1 MKWVKT
7 SEQLPTKED
16 DYVVI
21 NNSTILI
28 AYFDGEEFVNDIEID
43 ISDIGE
49 IPFYTWET
57 VSVETL
63 YWLDWEGEKYPKDFA
78 EYKKRIAVENK

>member
-7 SEQLPTKED
+7 SEQLPTKQD

-28 AYFDGEEFVNDIEID
+28 AYFDGEEFVNDI
-43 ISDIGE
+43 
-49 IPFYTWET
+49 
-57 VSVETL
+57 
-63 YWLDWEGEKYPKDFA
+63 
-78 EYKKRIAVENK
+78 

>member
-7 SEQLPTKED
+7 AEQLPTEQG

-28 AYFDGEEFVNDIEID
+28 AYFDGEEFVNDIQID
-43 ISDIGE
+43 ISDMGE
-49 IPFYTWET
+49 EPLYVWDT
-57 VSVETL
+57 VSVQAL
-63 YWLDWEGEKYPKDFA
+63 YWLDWEGEKYPKDYTDKLF
-78 EYKKRIAVENK
+78 EEMIK